1 MKNSFYAF
9 EGLDKFLYSAEDGET
24 LYSLQGEFDIPMHKL
39 ARDNMLDNEV
49 IEGLTLIIERQNGKR
64 FTLLPESIVD
74 NAEELKKKNGV
85 EVLYPFQMVY
95 R

>member
-9 EGLDKFLYSAEDGET
+9 GGLDKFLYSAEEGET
-24 LYSLQGEFDIPMHKL
+24 LYSLQAKFDIPMHKL

-49 IEGLTLIIERQNGKR
+49 IEGLTLVIDRQNGER
-64 FTLLPESIVD
+64 ITLLPESIVD

-85 EVLYPFQMVY
+85 EVLYPFQRLY
-95 R
+95 K